1 MIPTQSDNAPYIS
14 VILAA
19 RNDNHGG
26 NMLGRMQASLDSWME
41 QARRYELP
49 SEIVVVE
56 WNRPSERPR
65 LIEDLRW
72 PSDPGP
78 CTVRFIEVSPE
89 LHWSFPNAPAI
100 PLHQM
105 IAKNVGIRRARG
117 RFVLATNLDI
127 VFSPDLMRFFAERR
141 LEEGVMYRMDRHDV
155 ASEIP
160 SGGPLEQLLRFCQ
173 GNILRVFARGGSFDL
188 DAEGLRTPEAR
199 DILSADSGIRLG
211 DGWYT
216 PESDSREWFRWVE
229 TEAEIVFHRPEGI
242 APSLLMDA
250 EVGPSAGAGPL
261 PLEVVDASGTVLA
274 YGQLKGRGLWRL
286 RMPSDVASGRFRLRA
301 HEGNLPLRH
310 GPRLLN
316 LRLYGLRWEIVSSGV
331 PESCAWALDELHSTP
346 GSVWIG
352 SGEEPSPAA
361 AFMHRSRYLHTNA
374 CGDFTLLARN
384 HWFDLRAY
392 PEFPIWPMHI
402 DSLFCYAAHHAGIRE
417 EILRPPLR
425 IFHVEHLSGAGWTP
439 EGQEELAARVARK
452 RVSTIGYPDVM
463 KWIDQMRRFDAPMI
477 FSPSTWG
484 LADVE
489 LPETTLPASAAGS
502 VRG

>member
-1 MIPTQSDNAPYIS
+1 MIPTQSDNSPYIS
-14 VILAA
+14 VIITA

-26 NMLGRMQASLDSWME
+26 NMLGRMQASLESWME
-41 QARRYELP
+41 QARQYELP

-56 WNRPSERPR
+56 WNPPSERPR
-65 LIEDLRW
+65 LIDDLRW

-78 CTVRFIEVSPE
+78 CRVRFIEVSPE
-89 LHWSFPNAPAI
+89 LHLSFPNAPAI

-117 RFVLATNLDI
+117 RFILATNLDI
-127 VFSPDLMRFFAERR
+127 VFSPELMRFLAERR

-155 ASEIP
+155 ASDIP
-160 SGGPLEQLLRFCQ
+160 CGAPLQKLLGFCQ
-173 GNILRVFARGGSFDL
+173 SSILRVFARGGSFDL

-211 DGWYT
+211 DGWCA

-229 TEAEIVFHRPEGI
+229 AEAQIVFLRPEGT
-242 APSLLMDA
+242 PPRLLLDA
-250 EVGPSAGAGPL
+250 EVGPSAEPGPL
-261 PLEVVDASGTVLA
+261 PLDIVDADGRLLA
-274 YGQLKGRGLWRL
+274 STELRGRGVWRL
-286 RMPSDVASGRFRLRA
+286 TMTPDVVAGRVRL
-301 HEGNLPLRH
+301 HVHGHTIPLRH
-310 GPRLLN
+310 DPRLLN
-316 LRLYGLRWEIVSSGV
+316 LRLYGLRWETASSGV
-331 PESCAWALDELHSTP
+331 PESGAWALDELHSAP
-346 GSVWIG
+346 GSNWIG

-361 AFMHRSRYLHTNA
+361 AFMRRSRYLHTNA

-425 IFHVEHLSGAGWTP
+425 IFHIQHLSGAGWTP

-452 RVSTIGYPDVM
+452 KVSTIGYAEVVR
-463 KWIDQMRRFDAPMI
+463 WINQMRRFDAPMI

-489 LPETTLPASAAGS
+489 LPETTPPHETA
-502 VRG
+502 RR